1 MREREGGKG
10 GGGKRE
16 EERARGGDR
25 EDGKRGERGGRGVSS
40 PRGGGGAAGRLLT
53 AYAGASEFEESLQM
67 YGLGFRVQ
75 GLKRGGICYVGVPA
89 ESAACTGATTAWKE
103 AERGAPSVRLGRQG
117 GEREN
122 AKEDDVNVGGVCVS
136 GRWIEGGI

>member
-1 MREREGGKG
+1 MC
-10 GGGKRE
+10 
-16 EERARGGDR
+16 
-25 EDGKRGERGGRGVSS
+25 
-40 PRGGGGAAGRLLT
+40 
-53 AYAGASEFEESLQM
+53 
-67 YGLGFRVQ
+67 GLGFRVQ